1 MNELNELNELK
12 KVLIVDDHESMRDLL
27 AGEFSPENGF
37 EVVGSIGNAADAEVF
52 CLKKKPDLAILDVC
66 TEEGSSGLDAA
77 AKICGKHPEIKIIVT
92 TGFGEITYA
101 ARAREIGVHAF
112 VYKIKGAA
120 YYLEVAKRILEG
132 EVIFPEPKT
141 IPVPQG
147 EAPFTDRE
155 MEVLRLMC
163 KYMSYA
169 NVSEELFINEK
180 TVRRHMENM
189 RLKSGFSTTME
200 LLVHV
205 LSNGWINPHF

>member
-1 MNELNELNELK
+1 MDKLDKLI

-27 AGEFSPENGF
+27 ANEFCRENGF
-37 EVVGSIGNAADAEVF
+37 EVVGSIGNAADTEVF
-52 CLKKKPDLAILDVC
+52 CLKKQPDVVILDVC
-66 TEEGSSGLDAA
+66 TEEGASGLDAA
-77 AKICGKHPEIKIIVT
+77 VKIRAKHPEIKIIVT

-101 ARAREIGVHAF
+101 SRAKEIGVHAF

-120 YYLEVAKRILEG
+120 YYLEVARRILNG
-132 EVIFPEPKT
+132 ETIFPEPKT
-141 IPVPQG
+141 IPLPHG
-147 EAPFTDRE
+147 EVPFTDRE

-163 KYMSYA
+163 KYMSYRSVA
-169 NVSEELFINEK
+169 DDLFINEK

-189 RLKSGFSTTME
+189 RLKAGFSTTME